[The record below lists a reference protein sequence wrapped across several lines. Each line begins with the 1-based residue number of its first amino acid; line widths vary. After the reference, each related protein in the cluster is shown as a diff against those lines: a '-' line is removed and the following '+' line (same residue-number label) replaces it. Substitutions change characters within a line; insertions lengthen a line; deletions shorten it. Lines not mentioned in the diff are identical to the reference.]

1 MGSMGFGLN
10 LNTMGLGL
18 NQGLNVQQTVAT
30 LVAAAQA
37 TEQPL
42 LDQQKLLSSQQ
53 SALNNINNLLN
64 TLQTAVQALQDPVGA
79 LAATSAASSDA
90 SVLTA
95 ATTTGATVGTHS
107 VTVNSL
113 ATTSSY
119 DTNALASD
127 STTFAT
133 GQFTIQVGSGSPVTV
148 TVDSTNN
155 TLSGLASY
163 INSQNYGVKASVI
176 TDANGSRL
184 ALVSNTSGAAGDLA
198 ISGNTTGLSFTKAV
212 TGANASLTVD
222 GVPINSASNTVTGV
236 IPGVTLN
243 LTGTSASAVTLTL
256 NPDTSQTT
264 TAINNFVSA
273 YNAVVQ
279 AVNAQY
285 TVTPGASQQPPLLA
299 DSSLSL
305 VQSMLASDV
314 NYTLTGNNGITSL
327 ASLGITV
334 NNDGTLSVDNGTLTS
349 ALNNNFS
356 AVQSFFRQTSS
367 PSGFAVNFY
376 NSLQS
381 LTDPATDQLNIDL
394 QGISQEQQSI
404 SQQISD
410 FQANLAQ
417 QQQTWIQEYSQINA
431 TLQQLPLL
439 ISQINGQLSSLSGIS
454 SAAPSTSS
462 SSLA

>member
-163 INSQNYGVKASVI
+163 INSQNYGVTASVI

-184 ALVSNTSGAAGDLA
+184 ALVSNTSGAPGDLV
-198 ISGNTTGLSFTKAV
+198 ISGNTTGLTFNKTA
-212 TGANASLTVD
+212 TGSNASLTVD
-222 GVPINSASNTVTGV
+222 GVSINSTSNIVSGV
-236 IPGVTLN
+236 IPDVTLS
-243 LTGTSASAVTLTL
+243 LTGTSANPVTFTIA
-256 NPDTSQTT
+256 PDAARVSD
-264 TAINNFVSA
+264 AINNFVSA
-273 YNAVVQ
+273 YNAVIQ
-279 AVNAQY
+279 AINSQLTY
-285 TVTPGASQQPPLLA
+285 TQGASQQPPLIADAGLA
-299 DSSLSL
+299 Q
-305 VQSMLASDV
+305 VQQELYNDI
-314 NYTLTGNNGITSL
+314 NYTITGNNGITSL
-327 ASLGITV
+327 ASLGV
-334 NNDGTLSVDNGTLTS
+334 MLQSDGTLSVDSSTLNAVINGNS
-349 ALNNNFS
+349 S
-356 AVQSFFRQTSS
+356 AVQNFFQQAGTLN
-367 PSGFAVNFY
+367 GYAINFG
-376 NSLQS
+376 NDLLN
-381 LTDPATDQLNIDL
+381 LTNPGAGPLYIEL
-394 QGISQEQQSI
+394 QGIAQNQQSLQNDI
-404 SQQISD
+404 ND
-410 FQANLAQ
+410 FQARLDQ
-417 QQQTWIQEYSQINA
+417 QQQLWLKEYAQVNS
-431 TLQQLPLL
+431 TLQTLPLL
-439 ISQINGQLSSLSGIS
+439 LQQITGQLGSIGGG
-454 SAAPSTSS
+454 STSPITGG
-462 SSLA
+462 

>member
-163 INSQNYGVKASVI
+163 INSQNYGVTASVI

-184 ALVSNTSGAAGDLA
+184 ALVSNTSGAPGDLV
-198 ISGNTTGLSFTKAV
+198 ISGNTTGLTFNKTA
-212 TGANASLTVD
+212 TGSNASLTVD
-222 GVPINSASNTVTGV
+222 GVSINSTSNIVSGV
-236 IPGVTLN
+236 IPDVTLS
-243 LTGTSASAVTLTL
+243 LTGTSANPVTVTIA
-256 NPDTSQTT
+256 PDAARVSD
-264 TAINNFVSA
+264 AINNFVSA
-273 YNAVVQ
+273 YNAVIQ
-279 AVNAQY
+279 AINSQLTY
-285 TVTPGASQQPPLLA
+285 TQGASQQPPLIADAGLA
-299 DSSLSL
+299 Q
-305 VQSMLASDV
+305 VQQELYNDI
-314 NYTLTGNNGITSL
+314 NYTITGNNGITSL
-327 ASLGITV
+327 ASLGV
-334 NNDGTLSVDNGTLTS
+334 MLQSDGTLSVDSSTLNAVINGNS
-349 ALNNNFS
+349 S
-356 AVQSFFRQTSS
+356 AVQNFFQQAGTLN
-367 PSGFAVNFY
+367 GYAINFG
-376 NSLQS
+376 NDLLN
-381 LTDPATDQLNIDL
+381 LTNPGAGPLYIEL
-394 QGISQEQQSI
+394 QGIAQNQQSLQNDI
-404 SQQISD
+404 ND
-410 FQANLAQ
+410 FQARLDQ
-417 QQQTWIQEYSQINA
+417 QQQLWLKEYAQVNS
-431 TLQQLPLL
+431 TLQTLPLL
-439 ISQINGQLSSLSGIS
+439 LQQITGQLGSIGGG
-454 SAAPSTSS
+454 STSPITGG
-462 SSLA
+462 

>member
-163 INSQNYGVKASVI
+163 INSQNYGVTASVI

-184 ALVSNTSGAAGDLA
+184 ALVSNNPGAPGDLV
-198 ISGNTTGLSFTKAV
+198 ISGNTTGLTFNKTA
-212 TGANASLTVD
+212 TGSNASLTVD
-222 GVPINSASNTVTGV
+222 GVSINSTSNTVSGV
-236 IPGVTLN
+236 IPDVTLT
-243 LTGTSASAVTLTL
+243 LTGTSANPVTVTIA
-256 NPDTSQTT
+256 PDAARVSD
-264 TAINNFVSA
+264 AINNFVSA
-273 YNAVVQ
+273 YNAVIQ
-279 AVNAQY
+279 AINSQLTY
-285 TVTPGASQQPPLLA
+285 TQGASQQPPLIADAGLA
-299 DSSLSL
+299 Q
-305 VQSMLASDV
+305 VQQELYNDI
-314 NYTLTGNNGITSL
+314 NYTITGNNGITSL
-327 ASLGITV
+327 ASLGV
-334 NNDGTLSVDNGTLTS
+334 MLQSDGTLSVDSSTLNAAIS
-349 ALNNNFS
+349 GNSS
-356 AVQSFFRQTSS
+356 AVQNFFQQAGTLN
-367 PSGFAVNFY
+367 GYAINFG
-376 NSLQS
+376 NDLLN
-381 LTDPATDQLNIDL
+381 LTNPGAGPLYIEL
-394 QGISQEQQSI
+394 QGIAQNQQSLQNDI
-404 SQQISD
+404 ND
-410 FQANLAQ
+410 FQARLDQ
-417 QQQTWIQEYSQINA
+417 QQQLWLKEYAQVNS
-431 TLQQLPLL
+431 TLQTLPLL
-439 ISQINGQLSSLSGIS
+439 LQQITGQLGSIGGG
-454 SAAPSTSS
+454 STSPITGG
-462 SSLA
+462 

>member
-37 TEQPL
+37 TEQHL

-53 SALNNINNLLN
+53 SALNNNNILN

-163 INSQNYGVKASVI
+163 INSQNYGVTASVI

-184 ALVSNTSGAAGDLA
+184 ALVSNTSGAPGDLV
-198 ISGNTTGLSFTKAV
+198 ISGNTTGLTFNKTA
-212 TGANASLTVD
+212 TGSNASLTVD
-222 GVPINSASNTVTGV
+222 GVSINSTSNIVSGV
-236 IPGVTLN
+236 IPDVTLS
-243 LTGTSASAVTLTL
+243 LTGTSANPVTVTIA
-256 NPDTSQTT
+256 PDAARVSD
-264 TAINNFVSA
+264 AINNFVSA
-273 YNAVVQ
+273 YNAVIQ
-279 AVNAQY
+279 AINSQLTY
-285 TVTPGASQQPPLLA
+285 TQGAS
-299 DSSLSL
+299 
-305 VQSMLASDV
+305 
-314 NYTLTGNNGITSL
+314 
-327 ASLGITV
+327 
-334 NNDGTLSVDNGTLTS
+334 
-349 ALNNNFS
+349 
-356 AVQSFFRQTSS
+356 
-367 PSGFAVNFY
+367 
-376 NSLQS
+376 
-381 LTDPATDQLNIDL
+381 
-394 QGISQEQQSI
+394 
-404 SQQISD
+404 
-410 FQANLAQ
+410 
-417 QQQTWIQEYSQINA
+417 
-431 TLQQLPLL
+431 
-439 ISQINGQLSSLSGIS
+439 
-454 SAAPSTSS
+454 
-462 SSLA
+462 

>member
-1 MGSMGFGLN
+1 
-10 LNTMGLGL
+10 
-18 NQGLNVQQTVAT
+18 
-30 LVAAAQA
+30 VAAAQA

-163 INSQNYGVKASVI
+163 INSQNYGVTASVI

-184 ALVSNTSGAAGDLA
+184 ALVSNNPGAPGDLV
-198 ISGNTTGLSFTKAV
+198 ISGNTTGLTFNKTA
-212 TGANASLTVD
+212 TGSNASLTVD
-222 GVPINSASNTVTGV
+222 GVSINSTSNIVSGV
-236 IPGVTLN
+236 IPDVTLS
-243 LTGTSASAVTLTL
+243 LTGTSANPVTVTIA
-256 NPDTSQTT
+256 PDAARVSD
-264 TAINNFVSA
+264 AINNFVSA
-273 YNAVVQ
+273 YNAVIQ
-279 AVNAQY
+279 AINSQLTY
-285 TVTPGASQQPPLLA
+285 TQGASQQPPLIADAGLA
-299 DSSLSL
+299 Q
-305 VQSMLASDV
+305 VQQELYNDI
-314 NYTLTGNNGITSL
+314 NYTITGNNGITSL
-327 ASLGITV
+327 ASLGV
-334 NNDGTLSVDNGTLTS
+334 MLQSDGTLSVDSSTLNAVINGNS
-349 ALNNNFS
+349 S
-356 AVQSFFRQTSS
+356 AVQNFFQQAGTLN
-367 PSGFAVNFY
+367 GYAINFG
-376 NSLQS
+376 NDLLN
-381 LTDPATDQLNIDL
+381 LTNPGAGPLYIEL
-394 QGISQEQQSI
+394 QGIAQNQQSLQNDI
-404 SQQISD
+404 ND
-410 FQANLAQ
+410 FQARLDQ
-417 QQQTWIQEYSQINA
+417 QQQLWLKEYAQVNS
-431 TLQQLPLL
+431 TLQTLPLL
-439 ISQINGQLSSLSGIS
+439 LQQITGQLGSIGGG
-454 SAAPSTSS
+454 STSPITGG
-462 SSLA
+462 